1 MQKLLIAFMVVCFS
15 TLTFGAFTKQAV
27 KKTYPLNLSS
37 AHVMVVD
44 AKTNQML
51 YTKNAS
57 IATPIASVTKLMT
70 AMVVLD
76 AKLPLN
82 QKLSITKEDVDKLK
96 NTHSRIPVG
105 TKFTRQEMLHLA
117 LMSSENRSA
126 AALSRNY
133 PGGRSAFIKAMNKK
147 AASLGMTNTR
157 FHDSTGLSPSNV
169 SSAKDLVKMVKAA
182 NNYPLIHQL
191 TTTVQKNVQLPSQRA
206 PLLFKN
212 SNSLVRGGK
221 WSIEISKTGFIN
233 EAGHCLV
240 MMANI
245 KNKPTVIVLLDA
257 QGKYTTAGD
266 ATRIKDWVEKSF
278 YAAGAPAQ
286 VAGK

>member
-1 MQKLLIAFMVVCFS
+1 MVVCCS

-76 AKLPLN
+76 AKLPLH